1 MGDGDV
7 KTENAIEPKIEEN
20 GISKSPPASRQR
32 AEKKLHLHKIFLP
45 DSFKTYVVDST
56 KAFDNIVKLFRRD
69 IQDFKILSVDSE
81 STHVSLASSTN
92 STRSIDLLQIGTL
105 GGRAF
110 LFRLAL
116 LKTSELNYL
125 RNIMADP
132 GIVKM
137 GSLFQN
143 KARRLFNDWNIYVSN
158 WIDVQNVALNC
169 LDKRVVGKSQ
179 GLRNMTRAFVG
190 AELEA
195 FDVQSMGLWA
205 AEELTETQVNFA
217 ARNVI
222 AIMDIFCS
230 IYANRLRLPSVS
242 IEEIKQH
249 IAWTRFYSSAFY
261 SAFA

>member
-1 MGDGDV
+1 MKFACSHYIQESNLLALISGFVQGLEMGDGDV

-110 LFRLAL
+110 LFRLG
-116 LKTSELNYL
+116 
-125 RNIMADP
+125 D
-132 GIVKM
+132 
-137 GSLFQN
+137 
-143 KARRLFNDWNIYVSN
+143 
-158 WIDVQNVALNC
+158 
-169 LDKRVVGKSQ
+169 
-179 GLRNMTRAFVG
+179 
-190 AELEA
+190 
-195 FDVQSMGLWA
+195 
-205 AEELTETQVNFA
+205 
-217 ARNVI
+217 
-222 AIMDIFCS
+222 
-230 IYANRLRLPSVS
+230 
-242 IEEIKQH
+242 
-249 IAWTRFYSSAFY
+249 FYCQT
-261 SAFA
+261 